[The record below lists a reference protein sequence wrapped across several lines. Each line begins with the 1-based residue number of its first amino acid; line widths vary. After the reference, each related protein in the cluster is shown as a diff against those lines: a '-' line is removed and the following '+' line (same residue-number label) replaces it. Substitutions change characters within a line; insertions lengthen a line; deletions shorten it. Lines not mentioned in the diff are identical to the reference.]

1 MLNSIRKDYKTISQ
15 KNTPLTTFRDIS
27 KQNSVER
34 KGMAGTD
41 ATTAMMTPLD
51 SAKIG
56 NGKNYEIQTINIF
69 LDLND
74 DEHTDENIPVEQDDF
89 HNPNPS
95 QKFNVKF
102 VASTKHTAFSRRSL
116 SISEKK

>member
-1 MLNSIRKDYKTISQ
+1 
-15 KNTPLTTFRDIS
+15 
-27 KQNSVER
+27 
-34 KGMAGTD
+34 MAGTD